1 LAEAVQNIQ
10 NFAEGSLA
18 MRIFQVLL
26 AVMFAV
32 LLVYTGLVVGEHG
45 LGLFSVFFGDIAKMG
60 WPGQFNL
67 DFLGFLIL
75 SAVWLAWRHRF
86 SGIGFVL
93 AVCGF
98 FGGIGFLAPYLL
110 VASFK
115 AKGDPAELLL
125 GPSRI

>member
-1 LAEAVQNIQ
+1 
-10 NFAEGSLA
+10 
-18 MRIFQVLL
+18 MRLLQILL
-26 AVMFAV
+26 AVMFTA
-32 LLVYTGLVVGEHG
+32 LLVYTGLVITEHG
-45 LGLFSVFFGDIAKMG
+45 LGLFSVFFGDIARMG

-67 DFLGFLIL
+67 DFMGFLIL

-86 SGIGFVL
+86 SGLGLLL

-115 AKGDPAELLL
+115 AEGDPSVLLL
-125 GPSRI
+125 GSSRA